1 MNEKYPCDD
10 VSSIVLFLVVLGCF
24 CWLLSVTGC
33 RNPNRLQS
41 STDREIGRIEEQQ
54 RQAGAEIS
62 RAGAEIGAAEDALSR
77 AGGAVSNSQERAR
90 AVQAGVEECQELARE
105 CQELA
110 GRNAKIIGELR
121 EQTGCRAQAAG
132 Q

>member
-33 RNPNRLQS
+33 RNYNGLHG

-54 RQAGAEIS
+54 RQAGAEVS
-62 RAGAEIGAAEDALSR
+62 RAGAEIESAEDAIGR
-77 AGGAVSNSQERAR
+77 AGRAVSNSQERAG
-90 AVQAGVEECQELARE
+90 AVQEGIEECQNLTRE
-105 CQELA
+105 CQGLA
-110 GRNAKIIGELR
+110 ERNAELIDGLGK
-121 EQTGCRAQAAG
+121 ED
-132 Q
+132 

>member
-33 RNPNRLQS
+33 RNSNRLQS
-41 STDREIGRIEEQQ
+41 STDREIGAIKEQQ
-54 RQAGAEIS
+54 RQVDVEIG
-62 RAGAEIGAAEDALSR
+62 RAGAEVGAAEDTLGR
-77 AGGAVSNSQERAR
+77 VGRAVSSSQERAR
-90 AVQAGVEECQELARE
+90 AVQEGLSECEAILKE

-121 EQTGCRAQAAG
+121 E
-132 Q
+132 